1 METYQKVKR
10 FTLRLRQ
17 DQIDKLKEIAEVEM
31 ETSSEVIRKFINQ
44 YELPKTFNKERYESI
59 TWVDPSTGVETELPY
74 VGKIKVKN

>member
-17 DQIDKLKEIAEVEM
+17 DQIEKLKEIAEVEM

-44 YELPKTFNKERYESI
+44 YELPKKE
-59 TWVDPSTGVETELPY
+59 T
-74 VGKIKVKN
+74 K